1 MTRQNLL
8 PILRRRTVWI
18 VLALAVLLLLVSAAW
33 MDKTAADSRAEIDR
47 VYDEM
52 DVHFLLNAG
61 RRSLSTGFTIPIHA
75 IRRIEHW
82 EFFEDFGCSP
92 LSTGIMTSATG
103 QLLSSNLLT
112 VQWVCDPE
120 AAGIRVKE
128 GELGEG
134 FWMTQDYAER
144 YGVSVGDLMPVYK
157 ATRGAGVISALSREI
172 PVAAIIECPAHGVYM
187 PEESFDE
194 LAKWR
199 MGRDAIS
206 YTMTDL
212 HFSLKK
218 EYNRR
223 MSEIERK
230 LQALLNTPNPYDRNR
245 DITVNYNAS
254 EIDGMLKPLEKS
266 IASAEFF
273 GKLFRTVLPVVA
285 YMIEIIAMLGFRNE
299 IGVRQFLGERRSAVF
314 FGIWLP
320 SFALCLPGYLVS
332 AAVLLATPLGPHAP
346 WVMAAWHLAGTAAL
360 TALVTGILCAVKPLD
375 LLREK
380 EHE

>member
-33 MDKTAADSRAEIDR
+33 MDKTAADSRAEINR

-61 RRSLSTGFTIPIHA
+61 RRSLSPGFTITLHQ

-92 LSTGIMTSATG
+92 ISTGVMTSDTG
-103 QLLSSNLLT
+103 SLLASNWLT
-112 VQWVCDPE
+112 VQWVYDPE
-120 AAGIRVKE
+120 TAGIRVLD

-144 YGVSVGDLMPVYK
+144 YAVSVGDLMPVYK
-157 ATRGAGVISALSREI
+157 STRGAGGISVISRKI
-172 PVAAIIECPAHGVYM
+172 PVTAIIECPVYGVYM
-187 PEESFDE
+187 SEEGFDD
-194 LAKWR
+194 LIKWT
-199 MGRDAIS
+199 GNESPS

-223 MSEIERK
+223 MSEIEKK

-254 EIDGMLKPLEKS
+254 EIDGMLQPLEKS
-266 IASAEFF
+266 VASAEFF
-273 GKLFRTVLPVVA
+273 GKLFRAVLPVVA

-299 IGVRQFLGERRSAVF
+299 IGVRRFIGENRAAVF
-314 FGIWLP
+314 CGIWLP
-320 SFALCLPGYLVS
+320 VLALCLPGYLLS
-332 AAVLLATPLGPHAP
+332 AAVLLLTPLGEQAP
-346 WVMAAWHLAGTAAL
+346 WGMALWHLAGTAAL

>member
-61 RRSLSTGFTIPIHA
+61 RRSLSPGFTISLYQ

-92 LSTGIMTSATG
+92 ISTGVRTSDTG
-103 QLLSSNLLT
+103 SLLASNWLT
-112 VQWVCDPE
+112 IQWVYDPE
-120 AAGIRVKE
+120 TAGIRVLD

-157 ATRGAGVISALSREI
+157 STRGAGGISVISREI
-172 PVAAIIECPAHGVYM
+172 PVTAIIECPVHGVYM
-187 PEESFDE
+187 SEEGFDD
-194 LAKWR
+194 LIKWT
-199 MGRDAIS
+199 GNESPS
-206 YTMTDL
+206 YTMKDL

-223 MSEIERK
+223 MSEIEKK

-266 IASAEFF
+266 VESAEFF

-299 IGVRQFLGERRSAVF
+299 IGVRQFLGESRAAVF
-314 FGIWLP
+314 CGIWLP
-320 SFALCLPGYLVS
+320 VFALCLPGYLIS

-346 WVMAAWHLAGTAAL
+346 WGMAAWHLLGTAVL

>member
-8 PILRRRTVWI
+8 PILRQQRVWI
-18 VLALAVLLLLVSAAW
+18 ALALAVVLLFVSSAW
-33 MDKTAADSRAEIDR
+33 MDKTAADNRAEIDR
-47 VYDEM
+47 VYEEM

-61 RRSLSTGFTIPIHA
+61 RRSLSPGFTISLYQ

-82 EFFEDFGCSP
+82 EFFEDFGCDP
-92 LSTGIMTSATG
+92 LRTNVMTSATG
-103 QLLSSNLLT
+103 RMMSSNWLA
-112 VQWVCDPE
+112 VHWVCDPE
-120 AAGIRVKE
+120 AAGIRVLE

-134 FWMTQDYAER
+134 FWMTRDYAER
-144 YGVSVGDLMPVYK
+144 YGVSVGGLMPVYM
-157 ATRGAGVISALSREI
+157 AMSLRSEVRSRSREF
-172 PVAAIIECPAHGVYM
+172 PVTAIIECPVHGVYM
-187 PEESFDE
+187 SEEGFDD
-194 LAKWR
+194 LIKWT
-199 MGRDAIS
+199 GNESPS

-223 MSEIERK
+223 MSEIEKK

-266 IASAEFF
+266 VESAEFF

-285 YMIEIIAMLGFRNE
+285 YMIELIAILGLRNE
-299 IGVRQFLGERRSAVF
+299 IGVRQFLGENRAAVF
-314 FGIWLP
+314 CGIWLP
-320 SFALCLPGYLVS
+320 VFVLCLPGYLLS
-332 AAVLLATPLGPHAP
+332 AAVLLLTPLGEQAP
-346 WVMAAWHLAGTAAL
+346 WGMTLWHLAGTAAL
-360 TALVTGILCAVKPLD
+360 TALLTGILCAVRPLD

>member
-8 PILRRRTVWI
+8 PILRRCTVWI
-18 VLALAVLLLLVSAAW
+18 ALALASLLLFVSTAR
-33 MDKTAADSRAEIDR
+33 MDKTAADNRAEIDR

-61 RRSLSTGFTIPIHA
+61 RRSLSSGFTIPLHA

-82 EFFEDFGCSP
+82 EFFEDFGCSD
-92 LSTGIMTSATG
+92 LS
-103 QLLSSNLLT
+103 LSIQTDPKRQFGEWMSVFWT
-112 VQWVCDPE
+112 YDPE
-120 AAGIRVKE
+120 AVGIRVKE

-157 ATRGAGVISALSREI
+157 SVHGAGTISVISREI
-172 PVAAIIECPAHGVYM
+172 PIAAIIECPKRCVYL
-187 PEESFDE
+187 PEDSFDE
-194 LAKWR
+194 LLKWS
-199 MGRDAIS
+199 GYNDNPS
-206 YTMTDL
+206 FSMTDM

-223 MSEIERK
+223 MSEIEKK

-254 EIDGMLKPLEKS
+254 EIDGMLGPLEES
-266 IASAEFF
+266 VESAEFF
-273 GKLFRTVLPVVA
+273 GMLFRTVLPVVA
-285 YMIEIIAMLGFRNE
+285 YMIALIAVLGLRNE

-320 SFALCLPGYLVS
+320 SFALCLPGYLLS
-332 AAVLLATPLGPHAP
+332 AAVLLLTPLGEHAP
-346 WVMAAWHLAGTAAL
+346 WGMVLWHLAGTAAL
-360 TALVTGILCAVKPLD
+360 TALVTGILCAVRPLD
-375 LLREK
+375 LIREK

>member
-1 MTRQNLL
+1 
-8 PILRRRTVWI
+8 VWI
-18 VLALAVLLLLVSAAW
+18 ALALAVVLLFVSSAW
-33 MDKTAADSRAEIDR
+33 MDKTAADNRAEIDR
-47 VYDEM
+47 VYEEM

-61 RRSLSTGFTIPIHA
+61 RRSLSPGFTISLYQ

-92 LSTGIMTSATG
+92 ISTGVMTSDTG
-103 QLLSSNLLT
+103 SLLASNWLT
-112 VQWVCDPE
+112 VQWVYDPE
-120 AAGIRVKE
+120 TAGIRVLD

-157 ATRGAGVISALSREI
+157 STRGVGGISVSSREI
-172 PVAAIIECPAHGVYM
+172 PVTAIIECPSRGVYM

-194 LAKWR
+194 LAKWSVSS
-199 MGRDAIS
+199 DAIS
-206 YTMTDL
+206 YTMRDL

-218 EYNRR
+218 VYNRR
-223 MSEIERK
+223 MSEIEKK

-254 EIDGMLKPLEKS
+254 EIDGMLQPLEKS
-266 IASAEFF
+266 VASAEFF
-273 GKLFRTVLPVVA
+273 GKLFRAVLPVVA

-299 IGVRQFLGERRSAVF
+299 IGVRQFLGESRAAVF
-314 FGIWLP
+314 CGIWLP
-320 SFALCLPGYLVS
+320 VFALCLPGYLLS
-332 AAVLLATPLGPHAP
+332 AAILVLTPLGEQAP
-346 WVMAAWHLAGTAAL
+346 WGMTLWHLAGTAAL
-360 TALVTGILCAVKPLD
+360 TALLTGILCAVRPLD